1 MLHSNVPMLTM
12 SSATLQKWVR
22 ESARVA
28 GMVNKQS
35 SRSEMAK
42 LIRKMLRGVL
52 ITWGGSLWNIWRQEF
67 GNNPEMEGVILNYT
81 WIREVLEI
89 VIFWIPKMLFLGLKK
104 KGKVWFVSFGPI
116 MALTICCI
124 LIIHAILN
132 WGLIEKHP
140 ICSFY
145 CALSHGSS

>member
-1 MLHSNVPMLTM
+1 MLHSNVLMLTM

-52 ITWGGSLWNIWRQEF
+52 ITWGTTYEVYEH
-67 GNNPEMEGVILNYT
+67 NNLGT
-81 WIREVLEI
+81 
-89 VIFWIPKMLFLGLKK
+89 IPRWK
-104 KGKVWFVSFGPI
+104 
-116 MALTICCI
+116 
-124 LIIHAILN
+124 
-132 WGLIEKHP
+132 E
-140 ICSFY
+140 
-145 CALSHGSS
+145 

>member
-12 SSATLQKWVR
+12 SSSTLQKWVR

-52 ITWGGSLWNIWRQEF
+52 ITWGTTFEIYEH
-67 GNNPEMEGVILNYT
+67 NN
-81 WIREVLEI
+81 LET
-89 VIFWIPKMLFLGLKK
+89 IPTRWK
-104 KGKVWFVSFGPI
+104 
-116 MALTICCI
+116 
-124 LIIHAILN
+124 
-132 WGLIEKHP
+132 E
-140 ICSFY
+140 
-145 CALSHGSS
+145 

>member
-1 MLHSNVPMLTM
+1 MLHSNVLMLTM

-52 ITWGGSLWNIWRQEF
+52 ITWGDN
-67 GNNPEMEGVILNYT
+67 LNY
-81 WIREVLEI
+81 
-89 VIFWIPKMLFLGLKK
+89 M
-104 KGKVWFVSFGPI
+104 S
-116 MALTICCI
+116 TII
-124 LIIHAILN
+124 
-132 WGLIEKHP
+132 WEQSRDGRSDP
-140 ICSFY
+140 
-145 CALSHGSS
+145 

>member
-1 MLHSNVPMLTM
+1 MLHSNVLMLTM

-52 ITWGGSLWNIWRQEF
+52 ITWGGAAF
-67 GNNPEMEGVILNYT
+67 
-81 WIREVLEI
+81 EI
-89 VIFWIPKMLFLGLKK
+89 
-104 KGKVWFVSFGPI
+104 
-116 MALTICCI
+116 
-124 LIIHAILN
+124 
-132 WGLIEKHP
+132 
-140 ICSFY
+140 
-145 CALSHGSS
+145 